1 MPLYIIHYREKSVD
15 GKRGKIEINASNV
28 KKARIIF
35 ESKHK
40 DSVINVIY
48 RLI

>member
-1 MPLYIIHYREKSVD
+1 MPVYIIHYRGINKVE
-15 GKRGKIEINASNV
+15 KRGKVEINAINV

-40 DSVINVIY
+40 DCVINVIY